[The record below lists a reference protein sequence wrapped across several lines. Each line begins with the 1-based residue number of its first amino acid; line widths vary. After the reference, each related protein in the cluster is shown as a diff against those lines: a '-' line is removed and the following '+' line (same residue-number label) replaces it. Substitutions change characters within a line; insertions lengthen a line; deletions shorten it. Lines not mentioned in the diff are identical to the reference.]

1 MQRLQRRCDDLI
13 TRYIPSRIVVPKQCL
28 LDYEFTPDHVYLN
41 TMAGSDKKPAMRIA
55 VIGAGYVATAEQ
67 SRSVH

>member
-1 MQRLQRRCDDLI
+1 
-13 TRYIPSRIVVPKQCL
+13 VVLKQCL
-28 LDYEFTPDHVYLN
+28 LNYYVYLN

-67 SRSVH
+67 SRSVD